1 MARKFQLNSRIKSI
15 TEDGDQL
22 KIVGYAST
30 ADTDRVGDVIVP
42 DAWTKGGLTNYQKN
56 PIILFNHDY
65 SKPVGRATSLD
76 VDSTGLRIECEIS
89 KSAGPLYGLIKDE
102 VLSTFSVGFMI
113 KDADYN
119 QTSDGY
125 IIRDAEL
132 LEVSVVSVPCNQAAT
147 FSVSKSLGSAEKLEA
162 FNQEFNIE
170 VHGQKDDEQEVKI
183 SDVDNSPKSGTDVPP
198 EKIQMTPEET
208 AALVA
213 KSVADA
219 IANQK
224 ALADAAAKKEA
235 EEKAASDAL
244 AASVKAAAEVASKT
258 TEEKLLGEFESLLK
272 ANNEN
277 FEKTFN
283 EMKGSLEEKS
293 NELKAM
299 TESKRMFADRTS
311 DPFES
316 KGLLQEADDAFML
329 AKVLRKPIDQTKFG
343 QKTIEKFNTHSTVSV
358 GTDRLE
364 TTVSTNIERDI
375 WNELILAPM
384 FREIQMNSAQ
394 MTFPLMPD
402 AGYAEITSATTA
414 AGSQPNGNMD
424 QRGAGYGAPY
434 QGITLTEKTLTTVKM
449 IAKSYL
455 GNETEEDAIIPILPL
470 IRESM
475 VRSHARGVEN
485 MFLAGNTN
493 QGVYTSGAANGLLKF
508 ASTSGR
514 TLTTAGTSTALT
526 SAALFGMRK
535 LMGKYGLNPRDIV
548 YVVSQDAYFQLIEDP
563 EFADADLVGSQANK
577 LTGEVGRLYGSQ
589 VVMCDE
595 FAPAGPGNYFAM
607 ALNRRNFV
615 VPRLRGMTVESDYQ
629 TELQRTVLVTSQ
641 RLGFDEII
649 PGAASVIGLKYASA

>member
-329 AKVLRKPIDQTKFG
+329 A
-343 QKTIEKFNTHSTVSV
+343 
-358 GTDRLE
+358 
-364 TTVSTNIERDI
+364 
-375 WNELILAPM
+375 
-384 FREIQMNSAQ
+384 
-394 MTFPLMPD
+394 
-402 AGYAEITSATTA
+402 
-414 AGSQPNGNMD
+414 
-424 QRGAGYGAPY
+424 
-434 QGITLTEKTLTTVKM
+434 
-449 IAKSYL
+449 
-455 GNETEEDAIIPILPL
+455 
-470 IRESM
+470 
-475 VRSHARGVEN
+475 
-485 MFLAGNTN
+485 
-493 QGVYTSGAANGLLKF
+493 
-508 ASTSGR
+508 
-514 TLTTAGTSTALT
+514 
-526 SAALFGMRK
+526 
-535 LMGKYGLNPRDIV
+535 
-548 YVVSQDAYFQLIEDP
+548 
-563 EFADADLVGSQANK
+563 
-577 LTGEVGRLYGSQ
+577 
-589 VVMCDE
+589 
-595 FAPAGPGNYFAM
+595 
-607 ALNRRNFV
+607 
-615 VPRLRGMTVESDYQ
+615 
-629 TELQRTVLVTSQ
+629 
-641 RLGFDEII
+641 
-649 PGAASVIGLKYASA
+649 